1 MCYPTEDM
9 KGRSFSVFW
18 TIFQMGGVI
27 GSIIPICLNWNSKAG
42 NLDDGSVRI
51 FACYLPL
58 LITFTVHC
66 FYCNHAFRVSHPPTS
81 DSI

>member
-27 GSIIPICLNWNSKAG
+27 GSIIPICLNWNSKIG
-42 NLDDGSVRI
+42 NLNDGSVSQSPRS
-51 FACYLPL
+51 YL
-58 LITFTVHC
+58 
-66 FYCNHAFRVSHPPTS
+66 YR
-81 DSI
+81 